1 MTVFPL
7 VPSLRQR
14 LRRACRLQGGRSD
27 MHRLAAVILLTV
39 LAAGC
44 ATVPPPPELRLQ
56 QPVVLLGEVHDNAV
70 QHALRLQAFEA
81 LLATGARPALVMEQF
96 DRERQG
102 VIDALRAQSPPA
114 DADAL
119 IAAAGGA
126 GWEWRFYRPFVALAL
141 EHGLPIVA
149 ANVSRA
155 DARQVMAAGLQAHG
169 FDADVA
175 PDLLQAL
182 AADIEDSHCGL
193 IDDATARRMA
203 LAQVARDQS
212 MAAAVD
218 RHAGRGVLLLA
229 GNGHVRTDAGVPRWL
244 DPATRAQS
252 EAIGL
257 LEEGARKR
265 GRYDRV
271 VLTAAQERK
280 DPCEGMRR
288 PAAGPAVNPATS
300 SPGPTPAR

>member
-1 MTVFPL
+1 MPCLPL
-7 VPSLRQR
+7 HQNLRHTRHAQG
-14 LRRACRLQGGRSD
+14 RRADMGPPGRPGGGSWRAQGVAAPL
-27 MHRLAAVILLTV
+27 HRLAAAALLTA
-39 LAAGC
+39 LLASAAGC
-44 ATVPPPPELRLQ
+44 ANAPAPPELRLQ
-56 QPVVLLGEVHDNAV
+56 QPVVLLGEVHDNAL
-70 QHALRLQAFEA
+70 QHALRLQAFES
-81 LLATGARPALVMEQF
+81 LLAGGARPALVMEQF
-96 DRERQG
+96 DRERQP
-102 VIDALRAQSPPA
+102 VIDGLREKSPPP

-149 ANVSRA
+149 ANVSRD
-155 DARQVMAAGLQAHG
+155 DARRVMATGLQASG

-175 PDLLQAL
+175 PDLLQSL
-182 AADIEDSHCGL
+182 ATDIEDSHCGL

-203 LAQVARDQS
+203 LAQVARDQA

-244 DPATRAQS
+244 DPATRAKS

-257 LEEGARKR
+257 LEEGARER

-271 VLTAAQERK
+271 VLTAAQERA

-288 PAAGPAVNPATS
+288 
-300 SPGPTPAR
+300 

>member
-1 MTVFPL
+1 M
-7 VPSLRQR
+7 
-14 LRRACRLQGGRSD
+14 
-27 MHRLAAVILLTV
+27 AAAILLTT
-39 LAAGC
+39 LAALAPGC
-44 ATVPPPPELRLQ
+44 ASAPPGPELRLE

-81 LLATGARPALVMEQF
+81 LLAGGARPALVMEQF
-96 DRERQG
+96 DRERQP
-102 VIDALRAQSPPA
+102 VIDALRAQSPPH
-114 DADAL
+114 DADTL

-126 GWEWRFYRPFVALAL
+126 GWQWQFYQPFVALAL
-141 EHGLPIVA
+141 QHGLPIVA
-149 ANVSRA
+149 ANVSRE
-155 DARQVMAAGLQAHG
+155 DARQVMAAGLQASG
-169 FDADVA
+169 FDANVA
-175 PDLLQAL
+175 PDLLQSL

-203 LAQVARDQS
+203 LAQVARDQA

-218 RHAGRGVLLLA
+218 RHAERGVLLLA

-244 DPATRAQS
+244 APATRSKS

-257 LEEGARKR
+257 LEEGTRER

-271 VLTAAQERK
+271 VLTAAQERT

-288 PAAGPAVNPATS
+288 
-300 SPGPTPAR
+300 

>member
-1 MTVFPL
+1 M
-7 VPSLRQR
+7 SRQ
-14 LRRACRLQGGRSD
+14 AG
-27 MHRLAAVILLTV
+27 VVLLTALV
-39 LAAGC
+39 ALAAGC
-44 ATVPPPPELRLQ
+44 ATSPAPPELRLQ

-70 QHALRLQAFEA
+70 QHALRLRAFES
-81 LLATGARPALVMEQF
+81 LLASGARPALVMEQF
-96 DRERQG
+96 DRERQP
-102 VIDALRAQSPPA
+102 VIDALRAQSPPP

-126 GWEWRFYRPFVALAL
+126 GWQWPFYRPFVALAL
-141 EHGLPIVA
+141 QHGLPIVA
-149 ANVSRA
+149 ANVSR
-155 DARQVMAAGLQAHG
+155 DEARQVMAAGLQASG

-182 AADIEDSHCGL
+182 AADIEDSHCGM
-193 IDDATARRMA
+193 IDHATARRMA
-203 LAQVARDQS
+203 LAQVARDQA

-244 DPATRAQS
+244 APGTRAKS

-257 LEEGARKR
+257 LEKGARQR

-271 VLTAAQERK
+271 LLTAAQDRA
-280 DPCEGMRR
+280 DPCAGMRR
-288 PAAGPAVNPATS
+288 
-300 SPGPTPAR
+300 

>member
-1 MTVFPL
+1 L
-7 VPSLRQR
+7 KL
-14 LRRACRLQGGRSD
+14 
-27 MHRLAAVILLTV
+27 
-39 LAAGC
+39 
-44 ATVPPPPELRLQ
+44 E

-81 LLATGARPALVMEQF
+81 LLAGGARPALVMEQF
-96 DRERQG
+96 DRDRQP
-102 VIDALRAQSPPA
+102 VIDALRAQPPPP

-141 EHGLPIVA
+141 QHGLPIVA
-149 ANVSRA
+149 ANVSREE
-155 DARQVMAAGLQAHG
+155 ARRVMAAGLQASG

-175 PDLLQAL
+175 PDLLRTL

-203 LAQVARDQS
+203 LAQVARDQA
-212 MAAAVD
+212 MADAVD

-244 DPATRAQS
+244 DPATRAKS

-257 LEEGARKR
+257 LEEGARER

-271 VLTAAQERK
+271 VLTAAQERA
-280 DPCEGMRR
+280 DPCAGMRR
-288 PAAGPAVNPATS
+288 
-300 SPGPTPAR
+300 

>member
-1 MTVFPL
+1 MPVVPL
-7 VPSLRQR
+7 SQSLHHARHPQGSCAGMSPPGCAKGESW
-14 LRRACRLQGGRSD
+14 RAQHAGTPVN
-27 MHRLAAVILLTV
+27 RLAAAALLV
-39 LAAGC
+39 AMQALAVGC
-44 ATVPPPPELRLQ
+44 ANAPAQPELRLQ
-56 QPVVLLGEVHDNAV
+56 QPVILLGEVHDNAV

-81 LLATGARPALVMEQF
+81 LLAGGARPALVMEQF
-96 DRERQG
+96 DRERQP
-102 VIDALRAQSPPA
+102 VIDGLREKSPPP

-149 ANVSRA
+149 ANVSRD
-155 DARQVMAAGLQAHG
+155 DARQVMAAGLQASG

-175 PDLLQAL
+175 PDLLQSL

-218 RHAGRGVLLLA
+218 RHAERGVLLLA

-244 DPATRAQS
+244 DPATRAKS

-257 LEEGARKR
+257 LEEGARER

-271 VLTAAQERK
+271 WRTAAQARA
-280 DPCEGMRR
+280 DPCAGMRR
-288 PAAGPAVNPATS
+288 
-300 SPGPTPAR
+300 